1 MSPRI
6 ANPGELK
13 ALRQQ
18 ARAEVDLREGL
29 KDLRITVHM
38 GTCGIAAGARDVLT
52 EIMGQ
57 LGRAKVTNVTV
68 RQSGCAGLCNEE
80 PMLTLTDGSGRE
92 FRYGR
97 LDRNRV
103 RMIVEG
109 HVLGGNP
116 VAACLVS
123 A

>member
-1 MSPRI
+1 MAPRI
-6 ANPGELK
+6 ADPGQLK
-13 ALRQQ
+13 ALRAQ
-18 ARAEVDLREGL
+18 ARESMDLREGL
-29 KDLRITVHM
+29 KDLRITVHL
-38 GTCGIAAGARDVLT
+38 GTCGIAAGAREIITELMAQLT
-52 EIMGQ
+52 
-57 LGRAKVTNVTV
+57 RAGVTDVTV
-68 RQSGCAGLCNEE
+68 RQAGCAGLCNEE
-80 PMLTLTDGSGRE
+80 PMLTLTDAAGRE

-103 RMIVEG
+103 RLIVEG